1 MLPYLRCTMS
11 RDVTHRTCQL
21 PLLLQVYRTVLL
33 NMFHVGCHDG
43 KQVVL
48 PGRHCATAV
57 SAAASTTI
65 TRAPIFI
72 GMVQCISTQP
82 AFLKTLPE
90 RSPSRAVPLGQ

>member
-1 MLPYLRCTMS
+1 
-11 RDVTHRTCQL
+11 
-21 PLLLQVYRTVLL
+21 
-33 NMFHVGCHDG
+33 
-43 KQVVL
+43 VVL